1 MKQLFLFLKQLEENN
16 NREWFQENKNRYLA
30 AKKTYEDFI
39 GEIIQG
45 ISSFDTDIAGVQ
57 VKDTVFRIYRDVR
70 FSHDKQPY
78 KTHMGAFI
86 ARGGKMNPRGGYY
99 VHIQPG
105 QSLFA
110 GGIWCPDATL
120 LKALRQDVFDNI
132 EEFKSIIEDPAFA
145 RYYAMDGDKLKKV
158 PAPFPKDSPHAEWV
172 KFKSYTAVS
181 YVTDDLFYE
190 IDAVKRCVERLK
202 LLMPLNRFLNY
213 TVDES
218 MQK

>member
-1 MKQLFLFLKQLEENN
+1 MEQLFLFLKQLEENN
-16 NREWFQENKNRYLA
+16 NREWFQENKNRYLV

-45 ISSFDTDIAGVQ
+45 ISSFDPEIAGVQ

-86 ARGGKMNPRGGYY
+86 AKGGKMSARGGYY

-110 GGIWCPDATL
+110 GGIWCPDAAL
-120 LKALRQDVFDNI
+120 LKALRQDIYDNI
-132 EEFKSIIEDPAFA
+132 EEFKSIIENASFA
-145 RYYAMDGDKLKKV
+145 RYFTMDGEKLKKA
-158 PAPFPKDSPHAEWV
+158 PSPFPKDSPYAEWV
-172 KFKSYTAVS
+172 KYKSYTPVNYIS
-181 YVTDDLFYE
+181 DDFFYGD
-190 IDAVKRCVERLK
+190 DAVTKSIDRLK
-202 LLMPLNRFLNY
+202 LLLPLNRFLNY
-213 TVDES
+213 SVDETL
-218 MQK
+218 KK